1 MNKRQ
6 RKKMF
11 TRAFSKAYDE
21 SLKEQKK
28 KRQVS
33 ITTVKD
39 KYGKFYI
46 ITSLSVGTKRI
57 YGLSNPCDVS
67 QGRIFT
73 ASIRRREN
81 IRNVKRAAWR
91 GLFSRVSINLF

>member
-21 SLKEQKK
+21 SLKWQRKK
-28 KRQVS
+28 EQVS

-39 KYGKFYI
+39 RRGKVYI
-46 ITSLSVGTKRI
+46 ITSIT
-57 YGLSNPCDVS
+57 
-67 QGRIFT
+67 
-73 ASIRRREN
+73 
-81 IRNVKRAAWR
+81 
-91 GLFSRVSINLF
+91 SRVEIMNYWISDPEDNIKEITIEGYMLNNERMGLK

>member
-21 SLKEQKK
+21 SLKWQRKK
-28 KRQVS
+28 EQVS

-39 KYGKFYI
+39 RRGKIYI
-46 ITSLSVGTKRI
+46 ITSITSQVEIMKNWTNSPEEITIEGYMLNNERM
-57 YGLSNPCDVS
+57 GL
-67 QGRIFT
+67 
-73 ASIRRREN
+73 
-81 IRNVKRAAWR
+81 K
-91 GLFSRVSINLF
+91 

>member
-21 SLKEQKK
+21 SLKEQEN
-28 KRQVS
+28 KRQIS

-46 ITSLSVGTKRI
+46 ITSITNQVEIMRKWLGE
-57 YGLSNPCDVS
+57 P
-67 QGRIFT
+67 
-73 ASIRRREN
+73 E
-81 IRNVKRAAWR
+81 
-91 GLFSRVSINLF
+91 NLFEEIYTEGYVLNNERLGLKNET

>member
-46 ITSLSVGTKRI
+46 ITSLTTQVEIMKNWTDSPEEITIDGYMLNNERL
-57 YGLSNPCDVS
+57 GLKNDIV
-67 QGRIFT
+67 
-73 ASIRRREN
+73 
-81 IRNVKRAAWR
+81 
-91 GLFSRVSINLF
+91 

>member
-21 SLKEQKK
+21 SLKWQRKK
-28 KRQVS
+28 EQVS

-39 KYGKFYI
+39 IRGKVYI
-46 ITSLSVGTKRI
+46 ITSITSQVEIMTNWTDSPEEITIEGYMLDNNRL
-57 YGLSNPCDVS
+57 GL
-67 QGRIFT
+67 
-73 ASIRRREN
+73 
-81 IRNVKRAAWR
+81 K
-91 GLFSRVSINLF
+91 

>member
-21 SLKEQKK
+21 SMKWQRKKE
-28 KRQVS
+28 QVS

-39 KYGKFYI
+39 RRGKVYI
-46 ITSLSVGTKRI
+46 ITSIISQVEIMKNWTNSPEEITIEGYMLNNERM
-57 YGLSNPCDVS
+57 GL
-67 QGRIFT
+67 
-73 ASIRRREN
+73 
-81 IRNVKRAAWR
+81 K
-91 GLFSRVSINLF
+91 

>member
-21 SLKEQKK
+21 SLNWQKK
-28 KRQVS
+28 EQVS

-39 KYGKFYI
+39 KRGKGYI
-46 ITSLSVGTKRI
+46 ITSIT
-57 YGLSNPCDVS
+57 
-67 QGRIFT
+67 
-73 ASIRRREN
+73 
-81 IRNVKRAAWR
+81 
-91 GLFSRVSINLF
+91 SRVEIMNYWVSDPEDSSKEITIEGYMLNNERIGLRNET

>member
-39 KYGKFYI
+39 KYGRFYI
-46 ITSLSVGTKRI
+46 ITSLTHQVEIVKNWTDSPEEI
-57 YGLSNPCDVS
+57 YIEGYMLNNERLGLKNE
-67 QGRIFT
+67 T
-73 ASIRRREN
+73 
-81 IRNVKRAAWR
+81 
-91 GLFSRVSINLF
+91 

>member
-21 SLKEQKK
+21 SLKWQGKK
-28 KRQVS
+28 EQVS

-39 KYGKFYI
+39 IRGKVYI
-46 ITSLSVGTKRI
+46 VTSITSQVEIMKDWTDSPEEITIEGYMLDNNRL
-57 YGLSNPCDVS
+57 GL
-67 QGRIFT
+67 
-73 ASIRRREN
+73 
-81 IRNVKRAAWR
+81 K
-91 GLFSRVSINLF
+91 

>member
-46 ITSLSVGTKRI
+46 ITSLTHQVEIMKNWTDSPEEITIEGYMLNNERL
-57 YGLSNPCDVS
+57 GLKNDIV
-67 QGRIFT
+67 
-73 ASIRRREN
+73 
-81 IRNVKRAAWR
+81 
-91 GLFSRVSINLF
+91 

>member
-21 SLKEQKK
+21 SLKWQRKKEQI
-28 KRQVS
+28 S

-39 KYGKFYI
+39 IRGKVYI
-46 ITSLSVGTKRI
+46 ITSITSQVEIMKNWTDNPEEITIEGYMLNNERL
-57 YGLSNPCDVS
+57 GLKNE
-67 QGRIFT
+67 T
-73 ASIRRREN
+73 
-81 IRNVKRAAWR
+81 
-91 GLFSRVSINLF
+91 L

>member
-21 SLKEQKK
+21 SLKWQKK
-28 KRQVS
+28 EQVS

-39 KYGKFYI
+39 IRGKVYI
-46 ITSLSVGTKRI
+46 ITSITSQVEIMKNWTNSPEEITIEGYMLDNNRL
-57 YGLSNPCDVS
+57 GL
-67 QGRIFT
+67 
-73 ASIRRREN
+73 
-81 IRNVKRAAWR
+81 K
-91 GLFSRVSINLF
+91 

>member
-28 KRQVS
+28 KGQVS

-39 KYGKFYI
+39 KYGRFHI
-46 ITSLSVGTKRI
+46 VTSLNHLVEIMRHCPTGDFDEIAIEGYMLNNERL
-57 YGLSNPCDVS
+57 G
-67 QGRIFT
+67 
-73 ASIRRREN
+73 
-81 IRNVKRAAWR
+81 
-91 GLFSRVSINLF
+91 

>member
-21 SLKEQKK
+21 SLKWQRKKEQ
-28 KRQVS
+28 VT

-39 KYGKFYI
+39 RRGKVYI
-46 ITSLSVGTKRI
+46 ITSITSQVEIMKNWTDNPEEITIEGYMLNNERL
-57 YGLSNPCDVS
+57 GLKNE
-67 QGRIFT
+67 T
-73 ASIRRREN
+73 
-81 IRNVKRAAWR
+81 
-91 GLFSRVSINLF
+91 L

>member
-21 SLKEQKK
+21 SLKWQRKKEQ
-28 KRQVS
+28 VT

-39 KYGKFYI
+39 RRGKVYI
-46 ITSLSVGTKRI
+46 ITSITSQVEIMKNWTNSPEEITIEGYMLNNERL
-57 YGLSNPCDVS
+57 GLKNE
-67 QGRIFT
+67 T
-73 ASIRRREN
+73 
-81 IRNVKRAAWR
+81 
-91 GLFSRVSINLF
+91 L

>member
-21 SLKEQKK
+21 SLKWQRKK
-28 KRQVS
+28 EQVS

-39 KYGKFYI
+39 IRGKVYI
-46 ITSLSVGTKRI
+46 ITSITSQVEIMKNWTDSPEVITIEGYMLDNNRL
-57 YGLSNPCDVS
+57 GL
-67 QGRIFT
+67 
-73 ASIRRREN
+73 
-81 IRNVKRAAWR
+81 K
-91 GLFSRVSINLF
+91 